1 MALFFLSDQD
11 HILSYSAVSY
21 LQFLLEWLVLR
32 DKKESHLF
40 IQFLAFVSSQSST
53 VPGTKWASSD
63 CLAKKIL
70 GKEHTENNA
79 NQHLDQKQQL
89 TFDASIDKV
98 LCKVSDMRQFLQH
111 LLMQIAILYHFTDKK
126 TEAKWQFSSLRSHG
140 NWENGNSGVF
150 RIQLQTL

>member
-53 VPGTKWASSD
+53 VPGTK
-63 CLAKKIL
+63 
-70 GKEHTENNA
+70 
-79 NQHLDQKQQL
+79 
-89 TFDASIDKV
+89 
-98 LCKVSDMRQFLQH
+98 
-111 LLMQIAILYHFTDKK
+111 
-126 TEAKWQFSSLRSHG
+126 
-140 NWENGNSGVF
+140 
-150 RIQLQTL
+150 